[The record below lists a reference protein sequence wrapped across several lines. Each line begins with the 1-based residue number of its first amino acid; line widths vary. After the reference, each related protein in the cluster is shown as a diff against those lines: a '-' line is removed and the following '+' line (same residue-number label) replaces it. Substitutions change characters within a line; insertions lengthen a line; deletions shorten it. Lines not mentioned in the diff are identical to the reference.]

1 MRKPRE
7 SERGAGKGENA
18 TGGREEEEETK
29 KPGDADALY
38 FFVQVV
44 LPGNPRITIYST
56 SPAPYMLPWHVHIQ
70 PLPEKK
76 KDAGNNNN
84 NNDDSENHKVMI
96 VFLFFFLPHV

>member
-1 MRKPRE
+1 ML
-7 SERGAGKGENA
+7 NI
-18 TGGREEEEETK
+18 
-29 KPGDADALY
+29 

-84 NNDDSENHKVMI
+84 NNNDDSENHKVMI